1 MTKKLK
7 KRIFMGLASTAI
19 LLGITLIP
27 ANSVEAS
34 NWPYCIYSSHG
45 AMQQITRAN
54 DCTNSWCKGST
65 YYFKCSQCSS
75 YSVVCLSC
83 GQHY

>member
-34 NWPYCIYSSHG
+34 NWPYCIY
-45 AMQQITRAN
+45 
-54 DCTNSWCKGST
+54 
-65 YYFKCSQCSS
+65 
-75 YSVVCLSC
+75 LSLI
-83 GQHY
+83 HI